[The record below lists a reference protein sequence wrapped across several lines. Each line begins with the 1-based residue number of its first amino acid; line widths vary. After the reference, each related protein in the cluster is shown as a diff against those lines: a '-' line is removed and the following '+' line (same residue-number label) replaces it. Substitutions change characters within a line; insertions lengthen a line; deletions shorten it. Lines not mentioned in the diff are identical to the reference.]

1 MGIHTKTRVVKLIPL
16 NDISQTLAFHFCLNI
31 FKSSQWVNLS
41 TQKSM
46 LEQIK
51 WELSKHSKPEEKKW
65 LFFSLFDVNGKL
77 LTSNGT
83 VETDKTINELTDLI
97 YNGLLAKHEHTTK
110 TVVIDIIESYFQETD
125 INKLLSLP
133 TKDYG
138 VFLVNNETKKS
149 WAILPNTKGVT
160 DIKTA
165 LTLIKQKYGISGNVS
180 MYSFR
185 TERITIG
192 L

>member
-1 MGIHTKTRVVKLIPL
+1 
-16 NDISQTLAFHFCLNI
+16 
-31 FKSSQWVNLS
+31 
-41 TQKSM
+41 M

-51 WELSKHSKPEEKKW
+51 KELTKHCKPEEKKG
-65 LFFSLFDVNGKL
+65 LFFSLFDVNGKIL
-77 LTSNGT
+77 ASNGT
-83 VETDKTINELTDLI
+83 VETDKTTDQLTDLI
-97 YNGLLAKHEHTTK
+97 YNGLLAKHEHTAK
-110 TVVIDIIESYFQETD
+110 TVVIDIIQSYIQETD
-125 INKLLSLP
+125 INKFIALP

-149 WAILPNTKGVT
+149 WAILPNTKWVN

-185 TERITIG
+185 TERVTIS

>member
-1 MGIHTKTRVVKLIPL
+1 
-16 NDISQTLAFHFCLNI
+16 
-31 FKSSQWVNLS
+31 
-41 TQKSM
+41 M
-46 LEQIK
+46 LEKIK
-51 WELSKHSKPEEKKW
+51 SELAKNCKPEEKKW
-65 LFFSLFDVNGKL
+65 LFFSLFDKEGKIL
-77 LTSNGT
+77 ASHGT

-97 YNGLLAKHEHTTK
+97 YNGLLVKHEPTTK
-110 TVVIDIIESYFQETD
+110 TIVIDIIQSYIQETD

-138 VFLVNNETKKS
+138 LFLVNTEEKKS
-149 WAILPNTKGVT
+149 WAILPNTKWVN
-160 DIKTA
+160 DVKSA

-185 TERITIG
+185 TERVTIN

>member
-1 MGIHTKTRVVKLIPL
+1 
-16 NDISQTLAFHFCLNI
+16 
-31 FKSSQWVNLS
+31 
-41 TQKSM
+41 M

-51 WELSKHSKPEEKKW
+51 LELSKHCKPEEKKG
-65 LFFSLFDVNGKL
+65 LFFSLYDVNGKIL
-77 LTSNGT
+77 ASNGT
-83 VETDKTINELTDLI
+83 VETDKTTNQLTDLI

-110 TVVIDIIESYFQETD
+110 TVVIDIIQSYIQETD
-125 INKLLSLP
+125 INKLLALP
-133 TKDYG
+133 TNTYG
-138 VFLVNNETKKS
+138 VFLVNTETKKS
-149 WAILPNTKGVT
+149 GAILPNTKGVN

-165 LTLIKQKYGISGNVS
+165 LGLIKQKYWISGNVS

>member
-1 MGIHTKTRVVKLIPL
+1 
-16 NDISQTLAFHFCLNI
+16 
-31 FKSSQWVNLS
+31 
-41 TQKSM
+41 M

-51 WELSKHSKPEEKKW
+51 AELAKHCKPEEKKG
-65 LFFSLFDVNGKL
+65 LFFSLFDVHGKL
-77 LTSNGT
+77 LASNGT
-83 VETDKTINELTDLI
+83 VETDKTTTQLTDLI

-125 INKLLSLP
+125 INKLLGLP

-138 VFLVNNETKKS
+138 IFLVNNETKKS
-149 WAILPNTKGVT
+149 WAILPGTKGVN
-160 DIKTA
+160 DVKTA

-185 TERITIG
+185 TERVTIG

>member
-1 MGIHTKTRVVKLIPL
+1 
-16 NDISQTLAFHFCLNI
+16 
-31 FKSSQWVNLS
+31 
-41 TQKSM
+41 M
-46 LEQIK
+46 LDQIK
-51 WELSKHSKPEEKKW
+51 SALAKYCKPEEKKW

-77 LTSNGT
+77 LASHGT
-83 VETDKTINELTDLI
+83 VETDKGTNELTDLI

-110 TVVIDIIESYFQETD
+110 TVVIDIIQSYIQETD
-125 INKLLSLP
+125 INKLLALP

-138 VFLVNNETKKS
+138 VFMINEETKTS
-149 WAILPNTKGVT
+149 WAILPNTKGVA
-160 DIKTA
+160 DIKSA

-185 TERITIG
+185 TERVTIG

>member
-1 MGIHTKTRVVKLIPL
+1 ML
-16 NDISQTLAFHFCLNI
+16 N
-31 FKSSQWVNLS
+31 
-41 TQKSM
+41 
-46 LEQIK
+46 QIK
-51 WELSKHSKPEEKKW
+51 LELSKHYKPEEKKG
-65 LFFSLFDVNGKL
+65 LFFSLYDVNSKIL
-77 LTSNGT
+77 ASHGT
-83 VETDKTINELTDLI
+83 VETDKTINQLTDLI

-110 TVVIDIIESYFQETD
+110 TIVIDIIQSYIQETD
-125 INKLLSLP
+125 INKLISLP

-138 VFLVNNETKKS
+138 IFLVNNETKKS
-149 WAILPNTKGVT
+149 GAILPNTKGVN

-165 LTLIKQKYGISGNVS
+165 LGLIKQKYGISGNVS

>member
-1 MGIHTKTRVVKLIPL
+1 ML
-16 NDISQTLAFHFCLNI
+16 N
-31 FKSSQWVNLS
+31 
-41 TQKSM
+41 
-46 LEQIK
+46 EIK
-51 WELSKHSKPEEKKW
+51 AELMKHCKPEEKKG

-77 LTSNGT
+77 LTSNGAIQ
-83 VETDKTINELTDLI
+83 TDKTINELTDLI
-97 YNGLLAKHEHTTK
+97 FNGLLAKHDHTTK
-110 TVVIDIIESYFQETD
+110 TIVIDIIQSYVQETD
-125 INKLLSLP
+125 VNKLLALP

-149 WAILPNTKGVT
+149 WAILPGTKGVN

-185 TERITIG
+185 TERVTIG